1 MKSARFP
8 RKIESRRIDLSPFK
22 GEIAALYALPEILA
36 AAAECRAL
44 LNGPGSE
51 ILLDSRNKVAAAK
64 IPLGSAG
71 ALDIVIKEFRAVGIN
86 RPKSLVQPS
95 KAFKAWRGASALI
108 EKSHETPFPIAYL
121 EKIKHGFVERCFF
134 LAERI
139 SGGREIRAIFREL
152 PDSELKPLLSSLA
165 RVLRECHDDG
175 LLHRDLFDGNIL
187 VRSEENGKAD
197 GGQEFHFYFLD
208 TNRIRL
214 RKKPGS
220 LARAK
225 NLIRLGIPSHLRLF
239 FLGQYAAPR
248 PIREMFV
255 FWYRLTKRLY
265 EGNIRFKRALKL
277 KKLAGKFKIP

>member
-36 AAAECRAL
+36 AAAGCRAL

-51 ILLDSRNKVAAAK
+51 ILLDS
-64 IPLGSAG
+64 
-71 ALDIVIKEFRAVGIN
+71 
-86 RPKSLVQPS
+86 S

-108 EKSHETPFPIAYL
+108 EKSHETRFLIAYL
-121 EKIKHGFVERCFF
+121 EKRKHGFVERCFY

-139 SGGREIRAIFREL
+139 SGGREIKALFREL

-165 RVLRECHDDG
+165 SVLRECHDDG
-175 LLHRDLFDGNIL
+175 LLHRDLSDGNIL

-248 PIREMFV
+248 PIRKMFV

-265 EGNIRFKRALKL
+265 EGKIRFKKALKL
-277 KKLAGKFKIP
+277 KKLAGKFKIR